1 MVTFDQ
7 MVYNFD
13 ADCSKYT
20 LMHIPDHNIA
30 VTLLNNQVNDFLKFL
45 SKNIIFFTK
54 VYSLDIQVRNETVK
68 IKRDF
73 SILINGAEKQ
83 KPVRAHH
90 LKIEQKS
97 QFGIEIELFGILITW
112 VPIEENI
119 RINVEPIFSDQ
130 TLGENRE
137 PYFDPYL
144 KYQNSLRFVLSG
156 LCGTFNWNQKDDFMT
171 LEGDIELT
179 ANQFSRRFIEDGA
192 VCPFENR

>member
-1 MVTFDQ
+1 MITFDQ

-13 ADCSKYT
+13 ADCSKYI
-20 LMHIPDHNIA
+20 LMHIPDHSIA
-30 VTLLNNQVNDFLKFL
+30 VTLLNSQVKASLIMKY
-45 SKNIIFFTK
+45 SIFAK

-97 QFGIEIELFGILITW
+97 QFGIEIELFGILVTW

-130 TLGENRE
+130 TLGEDRE
-137 PYFDPYL
+137 LY
-144 KYQNSLRFVLSG
+144 NS
-156 LCGTFNWNQKDDFMT
+156 
-171 LEGDIELT
+171 
-179 ANQFSRRFIEDGA
+179 
-192 VCPFENR
+192 